1 MRSWVPGMDELD
13 YTILE
18 YFEALGTPGG
28 KPVAKG
34 PTAVWVN
41 LADLREATDKKR
53 NTVSRHMQTLAHAG
67 LLEKYDEDRGYYII
81 TDLGRRC
88 AQGDLTDEE
97 REEIAE
103 SMD

>member
-41 LADLREATDKKR
+41 LKEIRGATDKQR
-53 NTVSRHMQTLAHAG
+53 NTVTRHMQSLANAD
-67 LLEKYDEDRGYYII
+67 LLEKYDEDRGYYIL
-81 TDLGRRC
+81 TDLGGRC
-88 AQGDLTDEE
+88 ARGELTDEE
-97 REEIAE
+97 REEIAAA
-103 SMD
+103 MD